1 MRFGSV
7 HRLTRLKWLTRLKG
21 LTWRGVALAGL
32 LAVLA
37 AVLVGGLP
45 RVRVDTGT
53 EAFLPANDPTLAAV
67 QQKARDFGGDPV
79 IVLLRY
85 PEARRFVTDHG
96 QLLALLGTEGKLAGL
111 PDVATVYGP
120 ATVLNQLAGAAQNFL
135 AQIAGRR
142 DGLRT
147 AAERAARDAG
157 QPPAQVTAAGD
168 AAVARL
174 DLRYAPL
181 IVRGLPVG
189 LPTLSNPRFA
199 EAAMFDQAGQAKP
212 EWRFIVPAPD
222 TVAILVRPRQDLDQ
236 AGTQRLV
243 AAIGSTV
250 AGARLATSAVTVS
263 GVPSVTAALAAE
275 VSREGPLLGG
285 LVAVV
290 MLLRYL
296 LVPTAAV
303 GGPSWRRERRA
314 WLMGRLRPLLASLL
328 GSAATLALFGWL
340 GHPLSFAAVLLLP
353 LLLGVGSSFP
363 LYLAAVPN
371 RRRVLVMSV
380 ASAAAFAALALS
392 PLPFVRDLGFA
403 LAAGVLLTVAA
414 ALLLGYRASAVGT
427 TGFGATG
434 FGADGAVAGAESPG
448 LEPNAPASVG
458 AGAIDVP
465 VGARAGRG
473 VRLAALL
480 AAAAVAA
487 LGWAVL
493 PRLNVAAN
501 PVELASGLPA
511 LADAAAVES
520 VLGASGEIG
529 IQLTGPDVLNPAAL
543 TWGRAAGGVL
553 AQYFGDQLRPVVSAP
568 GLLGFLGPD
577 PTPGQVRGALELV
590 PSYLSSSVIRPDH
603 RVYLLVYGL
612 RLQDLGA
619 QQRMLAQVRA
629 TLPAPPPGYQV
640 DVVGLPVAAAR
651 GYQLLLDDRY
661 LANLAGIAVAGLVL
675 ALGLRRRWDAARSV
689 VAALLATGWGLAAL
703 WALGMSLSPLTVA
716 LGSLVSVTGCE
727 FVVLLAEAGRRG
739 HGWLRRGVG
748 YACLTSVLG
757 YLVLIASRLSLVRE
771 FGLVLGAAVVLSYL
785 AARLVVWSR
794 PVATATPAGESPV
807 RVATV
812 APPAAVEVNA

>member
-7 HRLTRLKWLTRLKG
+7 HRLTRLRWLTR
-21 LTWRGVALAGL
+21 RGVALAGL

-37 AVLVGGLP
+37 AVLVGGLL

-142 DGLRT
+142 DGLRA
-147 AAERAARDAG
+147 AAERTAREAG
-157 QPPAQVTAAGD
+157 RPPAQVTAAGD

-199 EAAMFDQAGQAKP
+199 EAAMFGPDGLAKP

-250 AGARLATSAVTVS
+250 AGAGLATSAVTVS

-275 VSREGPLLGG
+275 VSREGPLIGG

-314 WLMGRLRPLLASLL
+314 WLMARLRPLLASLL

-414 ALLLGYRASAVGT
+414 ALLLGYRAPSIEVP
-427 TGFGATG
+427 
-434 FGADGAVAGAESPG
+434 GAVASSEPPG
-448 LEPNAPASVG
+448 LEPNAPAPVGVG
-458 AGAIDVP
+458 AAGAP
-465 VGARAGRG
+465 AGARAGRG

-511 LADAAAVES
+511 LADAAAVEA

-529 IQLTGPDVLNPAAL
+529 IQLTGPDVLSPAAL
-543 TWGRAAGGVL
+543 AWGRAAGGVL
-553 AQYFGDQLRPVVSAP
+553 AQNLGDQLRPVVSAP

-603 RVYLLVYGL
+603 QVYLLVYGV

-661 LANLAGIAVAGLVL
+661 LANLAGIVVAGLVL

-794 PVATATPAGESPV
+794 PVAGTPAGGSPV
-807 RVATV
+807 RAATV

>member
-7 HRLTRLKWLTRLKG
+7 HRLTRLRWLTR
-21 LTWRGVALAGL
+21 RGVALAGL
-32 LAVLA
+32 LAVLV
-37 AVLVGGLP
+37 AVLVGGLL

-142 DGLRT
+142 DGLRA
-147 AAERAARDAG
+147 AAERAAREAG

-199 EAAMFDQAGQAKP
+199 EAAMFGPDGQAKP

-250 AGARLATSAVTVS
+250 AGAGLATSAVTVS

-275 VSREGPLLGG
+275 VSREGPLIGG

-314 WLMGRLRPLLASLL
+314 WLMARLRPLLASLL

-414 ALLLGYRASAVGT
+414 ALLLGYRAPSIEVP
-427 TGFGATG
+427 
-434 FGADGAVAGAESPG
+434 GAVASSEPPG
-448 LEPNAPASVG
+448 LEPNAEAPVGVG
-458 AGAIDVP
+458 AAGAP
-465 VGARAGRG
+465 AGARAGRG

-511 LADAAAVES
+511 LADAAAVEA

-529 IQLTGPDVLNPAAL
+529 IQLTGPDVLSPAAL
-543 TWGRAAGGVL
+543 AWGRAAGGVL
-553 AQYFGDQLRPVVSAP
+553 AQNLGDQLRPVVSAP

-603 RVYLLVYGL
+603 QVYLLVYGV

-661 LANLAGIAVAGLVL
+661 LANLAGIVVAGLVL

-794 PVATATPAGESPV
+794 PVAGTPAGDSPV
-807 RVATV
+807 RAASV